1 MTPDIARA
9 WVLLLMRDVVIPGA
23 GVWLAL
29 HSPELYLLPLI
40 AGMLSVP
47 LVGRSGSPEP
57 DDRPDPL
64 PPPEEG

>member
-1 MTPDIARA
+1 MTPDTARA

-23 GVWLAL
+23 GVWIAL
-29 HSPELYLLPLI
+29 HKPELYLLPLS

-57 DDRPDPL
+57 DDRPDAL
-64 PPPEEG
+64 PPEEG